1 MTLEELMYPIGRF
14 DPRGAL
20 PEGGVPAL
28 IESLASVPTRVRD
41 AVAGLTG
48 AQLDTPYR
56 EGGWTVRQLVHH
68 VPDSHLN
75 AYVRMKWTV
84 TEDGPTIKT
93 YDEKRW
99 SELGD
104 ARTAPVEVSL
114 ALLSALHAR
123 WDLFLRSL
131 ADRDFERPLKHPDF
145 GQLQLITLLRLYEWH
160 GRHHVAHITGLRA
173 RLGWGGLGLIRPVQL

>member
-1 MTLEELMYPIGRF
+1 MDIESLKYPVGRF
-14 DPRGAL
+14 DPQAPAPAGGRAAL
-20 PEGGVPAL
+20 IDSLAAVPARL
-28 IESLASVPTRVRD
+28 RT
-41 AVAGLTG
+41 AVNGLTE

-75 AYVRMKWTV
+75 AYIRMKWTV
-84 TEDGPTIKT
+84 TEDNPTIKT
-93 YDEKRW
+93 YDEKLW

-114 ALLSALHAR
+114 TLLAAIHAR

-131 ADRDFERPLKHPDF
+131 ADSDFERPLSHPEW
-145 GQLQLITLLRLYEWH
+145 GQLQLETLLKQYEWH
-160 GRHHVAHITGLRA
+160 GRHHVAHVTALRQ
-173 RLGWGGLGLIRPVQL
+173 RLKWG